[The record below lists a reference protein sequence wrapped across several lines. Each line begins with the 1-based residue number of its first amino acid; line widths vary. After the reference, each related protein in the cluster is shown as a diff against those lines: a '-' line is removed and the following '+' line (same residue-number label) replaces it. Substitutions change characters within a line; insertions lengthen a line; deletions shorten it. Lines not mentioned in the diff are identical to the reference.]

1 MFDDDHETE
10 IFLIIHYL
18 LKLTIDRNV
27 HILHLSIS
35 KIYSFEIKL
44 KSVTILSWYC
54 LCHNFDKSVSQLLNI
69 TYLNDT

>member
-1 MFDDDHETE
+1 MFDDNHETE

-18 LKLTIDRNV
+18 LKLIIDRDM

-44 KSVTILSWYC
+44 KSVTILSSYC
-54 LCHNFDKSVSQLLNI
+54 LCHNFDKSVSQLINV
-69 TYLNDT
+69 TYLNNT